1 MQDRIKGS
9 ALLTALFIMTLIV
22 IVTMGI
28 TVRVSQ
34 KLSLMQSKQR
44 YHDAERIEDFFL
56 FWAMDKLNRPKIPD
70 FEKPLQPNSS
80 LMQGICQPFQCKVVL
95 RDAQASFNVNSIV
108 KAESLLQFRRFL
120 ARPPINLPA
129 TEQSLLLQAL
139 YYWLS
144 PFQIFRGQDAA
155 NALYMKENPPYQAA
169 HQSLSSITELKL
181 IHSIP
186 IDLYNKMLPYIV
198 ALPEPTP
205 INIFSAPKIWLKTLS
220 PRIADSDIEEIYAT
234 RGVENRAKIPAL
246 FERLKKANVSKDL
259 YTTESTYFILE
270 TTLHYQD
277 TVYRKYAILRRV
289 KRNSRML
296 YQVSLIFMQRS
307 GL

>member
-1 MQDRIKGS
+1 MPAKTKGS

-28 TVRVSQ
+28 TMRVSQ

-44 YHDAERIEDFFL
+44 YHEAERIEDLFL
-56 FWAMDKLNRPKIPD
+56 FWAIDKLNRRKIPS
-70 FEKPLQPNSS
+70 FEKPVQPDRE
-80 LMQGICQPFQCKVVL
+80 LTALCHPFQCQVEL
-95 RDAQASFNVNSIV
+95 RDAQASFNLNSIV

-129 TEQSLLLQAL
+129 TEQSLVLQAL

-169 HQSLSSITELKL
+169 HQPLSSITELKL
-181 IHSIP
+181 IHSITT
-186 IDLYNKMLPYIV
+186 DLYKKMIPYV
-198 ALPEPTP
+198 VVLPEATP
-205 INIFSAPKIWLKTLS
+205 INLFTAPKIWLKTLS

-234 RGVENRAKIPAL
+234 RGEQNRAKIPAL
-246 FERLKKANVSKDL
+246 FERLKKANVNKDL
-259 YTTESTYFILE
+259 YTTESNYFILE
-270 TTLHYQD
+270 TTLRFNE

-289 KRNSRML
+289 KLNSRML
-296 YQVSLIFMQRS
+296 YQVSLVFSQRG